1 MTPECYETYRGR
13 ALRSARGDPREP
25 SQQLFRDLYGQPGF
39 AGIRS
44 QVGLIVGLFRREFRR
59 RHPRSVTAPSL
70 PRLGYV
76 QRLATTGIWLSD
88 LLRPAIGGPAISRDE
103 TARVAIEGARLTW
116 RATSSPA

>member
-59 RHPRSVTAPSL
+59 RHPRGEPLPTL

-76 QRLATTGIWLSD
+76 QRIPTTGTLLSD
-88 LLRPAIGGPAISRDE
+88 CLRQS
-103 TARVAIEGARLTW
+103 ARGLAKS
-116 RATSSPA
+116 TS